1 MRSGAAAE
9 GGDPMTKT
17 VLLTPDTDFE
27 AQVKRAFEGELDSVR
42 WWDAR
47 MPKLDPDA
55 AAREV
60 AREQPGVV
68 VVGPGVA
75 APVSLALAASFDL
88 LFPEICVV
96 LVAKATTKL
105 WEQALRSGVREI
117 IPAGADD
124 DQVAQA
130 LTRAAQAAVRRQVST
145 APAMPQV
152 DIPLGRVITVMSP
165 KGGAG
170 KTTVATNLAT
180 QLAHM
185 APGRVAILDLDLQFG
200 DVASALG
207 LGPQSTMAD
216 AARAHGKLDSTAIK
230 VFLEP
235 HPSGL
240 FVLAGPHFPAEADD
254 VSAVTAGHVVDILA
268 AEFSHVVV
276 DTAAGLD
283 EHALAAAERSDD
295 IVFVCVTD
303 VPSVRGLRKALDA
316 LDLLGMTRPQRHLVL
331 NRADDRVG
339 LSTKD
344 IEATLGLPVDA
355 SVPTSREVQISI
367 NQGEPIVES
376 DPRSAA
382 GRALT
387 AFAARFVKDEP
398 TPASVSPKGRRF
410 SRKESR

>member
-1 MRSGAAAE
+1 ML
-9 GGDPMTKT
+9 
-17 VLLTPDTDFE
+17 VTPDTDFE
-27 AQVKRAFEGELDSVR
+27 AQIKRVFDGELDSVR

-47 MPKLDPDA
+47 MPKLDPDS
-55 AAREV
+55 AAREL
-60 AREQPGVV
+60 ARQGPGVV
-68 VVGPGVA
+68 VVGPGLA

-96 LVAKATTKL
+96 LVGKATTRL

-124 DQVAQA
+124 DQVLQA
-130 LTRAAQAAVRRQVST
+130 LTRARQAAVRRQVST
-145 APAMPQV
+145 APAIPQV
-152 DIPLGRVITVMSP
+152 EVARGRVITVRSP

-170 KTTVATNLAT
+170 KTTVATNLAPH
-180 QLAHM
+180 LALA

-216 AARAHGKLDSTAIK
+216 AARAQGKLDSTAIK

-240 FVLAGPHFPAEADD
+240 FALAGPHFPAEADD
-254 VSAVTAGHVVDILA
+254 VSADTAGHVIDILA
-268 AEFSHVVV
+268 AEFSYVVA

-316 LDLLGMTRPQRHLVL
+316 LDLLGMTRQRRHLVL

-339 LSTKD
+339 LSSKD
-344 IEATLGLPVDA
+344 IEATLGLSVDA

-376 DPRSAA
+376 DPKSAPA
-382 GRALT
+382 RAISG
-387 AFAARFVKDEP
+387 FASRFVQDAP
-398 TPASVSPKGRRF
+398 APASVSPKGRRF